1 MATSELALLTSIP
14 KTAVKSSGDVVKA
27 IETLISQNNALQK
40 KIDAM
45 MLAQAVSSAK
55 SLCSNATDWNGHKL
69 VKARVDV
76 DMNQL
81 RNIASALK
89 DIDSEMVAVMGGVA
103 DGKPALCLMIP
114 QTLVNEKGMDAG
126 KIALQ
131 RGMKLKTVQTQIYR
145 ARSML
150 RKLYGKEKGA

>member
-1 MATSELALLTSIP
+1 
-14 KTAVKSSGDVVKA
+14 
-27 IETLISQNNALQK
+27 
-40 KIDAM
+40 

-103 DGKPALCLMIP
+103 DGKPALCLLIP

-126 KIALQ
+126 AIVREGAKLIQGGGGGQKTLATAGGKNPDAIDNAIDVIAN
-131 RGMKLKTVQTQIYR
+131 KLC
-145 ARSML
+145 SL
-150 RKLYGKEKGA
+150 